1 MNRLFLIDAY
11 AMIYRAY
18 YAFMKMD
25 RRTSSGLSTGVIYG
39 FLNTVNEILEKE
51 NPTHIGVVFDPS
63 GKTFRHEA
71 YAEYKAQREQTP
83 EDIRRGLPYI
93 KKLLDGLRI
102 RRMEVAGYE
111 ADDVIGTL
119 AYQ

>member
-39 FLNTVNEILEKE
+39 FLNTVNELRMILQDKK
-51 NPTHIGVVFDPS
+51 NTPGAKLILSTIHS
-63 GKTFRHEA
+63 SKTELNHGRAIH
-71 YAEYKAQREQTP
+71 RVP
-83 EDIRRGLPYI
+83 ED
-93 KKLLDGLRI
+93 
-102 RRMEVAGYE
+102 MAG
-111 ADDVIGTL
+111 AK
-119 AYQ
+119 